1 MNAILKLYWQ
11 ICRFR
16 SGPEDV
22 PPVITLTFLTLLAYG
37 LLNFI
42 VRVGFG
48 DLSVAYSAVSLLVI
62 TLFWTAMVYGV
73 LQFKKLT
80 PRFQQTFT
88 AILGT
93 DVVLSLISMPLAIVA
108 GKFAVDSPV
117 VALASAFWL
126 LVFIWDVLVKGFIFH
141 RAFNVSPLL
150 GNLFSLMI
158 SMLIMMIDQSLLAQ
172 FEPELLENLRQQ
184 QEQLI
189 QQQ

>member
-1 MNAILKLYWQ
+1 MNAIFKLYWK

-16 SGPEDV
+16 AGPEDV
-22 PPVITLTFLTLLAYG
+22 PSVATLTVLTLLAYA
-37 LLNFI
+37 LLNFV
-42 VRVGFG
+42 VRAGFG
-48 DLSVAYSAVSLLVI
+48 DLSVAYSGVSLLVI

-73 LQFKKLT
+73 LVFKKLT

-93 DVVLSLISMPLAIVA
+93 DVVLSLISMPLAIIA
-108 GKFAVDSPV
+108 GKFAMDSPV

-172 FEPELLENLRQQ
+172 FEPELLDNLRQQ
-184 QEQLI
+184 QEQLR